1 VGIVPRPE
9 RRLPGPGDGQA
20 RGLSPAHE
28 ALDTALREHWAR
40 LLALLIRDYADVDV
54 AEDSL
59 QEAYAAAVEHWDRG
73 VPDNPAGWLLT
84 TARRKA
90 TDRLRREATLA
101 RKLPLLVV
109 DSPTESAGE
118 VDVDAIPDERLRLIC
133 TCCHPAL
140 SHEASV
146 ALTLR
151 LVAGLQTREIARLFL
166 VGEATMAARITRA
179 KRKIAA
185 SAIPFRVPD
194 RADLPERLAR
204 ICSVSYLLFTEGYA
218 ATAGPELV
226 RTRLCDEAIR
236 LQRTVAELIPSSA
249 EARGLLALMVLQHAR
264 RDARVDGAELVRL
277 SDQDRS
283 RWHRAEIDEGLEL
296 LQQAVTLA
304 KTPGSYLLQ
313 AAIASEHMRAPTAAE
328 TDWTRIARLY
338 VRLDRLTGS
347 PVVRLNRAV
356 AVAEAEGPSAGLA
369 LLDGLDEELPRHHRL
384 PATRAELLRR
394 LGDRAGAL
402 EQYDQALERVR
413 TDTERAYLAARRD
426 ELIGGG

>member
-1 VGIVPRPE
+1 VGVVPRPDE
-9 RRLPGPGDGQA
+9 GRAEVGDGPA
-20 RGLSPAHE
+20 GDLSPAHDV
-28 ALDTALREHWAR
+28 LDAALREHWAR
-40 LLALLIRDYADVDV
+40 LLALLIRDYADVDL
-54 AEDSL
+54 AEESL
-59 QEAYAAAVEHWDRG
+59 SEAYAAAVEHWERR

-90 TDRLRREATLA
+90 TDRLRREATLV

-109 DSPTESAGE
+109 DAPTAMTGD

-185 SAIPFRVPD
+185 SGIPFRVPD
-194 RADLPERLAR
+194 RVDLPDRLAR
-204 ICSVSYLLFTEGYA
+204 ICSVVYLLFTEGYA
-218 ATAGPELV
+218 ATIGPDLV

-236 LQRTVAELIPSSA
+236 LQRVVAELIPTSA
-249 EARGLLALMVLQHAR
+249 EAEGLLALMILQHAR
-264 RDARVDGAELVRL
+264 RDARIDDGRLVRL
-277 SDQDRS
+277 SEQDRS
-283 RWHRAEIDEGLEL
+283 RWHRAEIDTGLQRL
-296 LQQAVTLA
+296 NDAVT
-304 KTPGSYLLQ
+304 KTDTPGSYLLQ
-313 AAIASEHMRAPTAAE
+313 AAIAAEHMRAPTAAE
-328 TDWTRIARLY
+328 TDWAGIATLY

-356 AVAEAEGPSAGLA
+356 AVAEAEGPAAGLA
-369 LLDGLDEELPRHHRL
+369 LLDGLDEELSRHHRL

-394 LGDRAGAL
+394 LGDREAAL
-402 EQYDQALERVR
+402 EQYDRALERVG
-413 TDTERAYLAARRD
+413 TDTERAYLTARRD
-426 ELIGGG
+426 ELTGG

>member
-1 VGIVPRPE
+1 MVPRPE
-9 RRLPGPGDGQA
+9 RRHAGTGHGQA
-20 RGLSPAHE
+20 RDLTA
-28 ALDTALREHWAR
+28 ADAVLDAALREHWAR
-40 LLALLIRDYADVDV
+40 LLALLIRDYAVVDL

-59 QEAYAAAVEHWDRG
+59 QDAYAAAVEHWQRE

-90 TDRLRREATLA
+90 ADRLRREATLA

-109 DSPTESAGE
+109 DAPTESTDD

-151 LVAGLQTREIARLFL
+151 LVAGLETREIARLFL
-166 VGEATMAARITRA
+166 VAESTMAARITRA

-194 RADLPERLAR
+194 RVDLPERLAR
-204 ICSVSYLLFTEGYA
+204 ICSVAYLLFTEGYA
-218 ATAGPELV
+218 ATAGPDLV

-236 LQRTVAELIPSSA
+236 LQRIVAELVPDSA
-249 EARGLLALMVLQHAR
+249 EAPGLLALMVLQHAR
-264 RDARVDGAELVRL
+264 RDARIDDGRLVSLR
-277 SDQDRS
+277 DQDRS
-283 RWHRAEIDEGLEL
+283 RWHRSEIDEGLGL
-296 LQQAVTLA
+296 LREAVAKT
-304 KTPGSYLLQ
+304 KTPGTYVLQ
-313 AAIASEHMRAPTAAE
+313 AAIASEHMRAPTAPE
-328 TDWTRIARLY
+328 TDWTTIARLY

-347 PVVRLNRAV
+347 PVVRLNCAV
-356 AVAEAEGPSAGLA
+356 AVAEAEGPAAGLA
-369 LLDGLDEELPRHHRL
+369 LLDGLDDELPRHHRL

-394 LGDRAGAL
+394 LGDRDGAL
-402 EQYDQALERVR
+402 EQYDQALERVG
-413 TDTERAYLAARRD
+413 TDTERAYLTARRD
-426 ELIGGG
+426 ELTGG